1 MTGPSVK
8 ELNQYRKA
16 QAKIIN
22 IINKYE
28 SIEKL
33 KQLVVEHTYNNNNSL
48 KAASAA
54 IRNYNNHRKK
64 VDTFE
69 SKYGNIDDD

>member
-48 KAASAA
+48 KTARNA
-54 IRNYNNHRKK
+54 IRKYNYHKNKWKHLNLNT
-64 VDTFE
+64 V
-69 SKYGNIDDD
+69 I